1 MMSSYIKS
9 TVLLLAICVSVQIK
23 ATEIPVRNARVE
35 NNTFV
40 WEVTAVEFRDDCTI
54 VSKQVTPKTNG
65 TWITSSYDE
74 FLEDTNTNRRF
85 KIKWSSIGFN
95 EPKTLYSTDPVSFTE
110 IYEPVGDARRI
121 NINSGSEYYIKAI
134 DTKPYYT
141 SYPSVGKPYNG
152 AYCKTVITAVVIS
165 SECTLIALDYYSY
178 YDEGWVS
185 FASNMMIRNVE
196 NNFMAQISHLLVC
209 DENGRIVDEKNLD
222 ERYNVKKGERN
233 RVILVFPRTPTGIH
247 SLDIIESDGFFW
259 YGVKI
264 NNVD

>member
-40 WEVTAVEFRDDCTI
+40 WDVTAVEFRDDCTI

-141 SYPSVGKPYNG
+141 SYPSVGKPYN
-152 AYCKTVITAVVIS
+152 AHSAQTVTCVAVQTVT
-165 SECTLIALDYYSY
+165 SET
-178 YDEGWVS
+178 
-185 FASNMMIRNVE
+185 M
-196 NNFMAQISHLLVC
+196 
-209 DENGRIVDEKNLD
+209 
-222 ERYNVKKGERN
+222 
-233 RVILVFPRTPTGIH
+233 
-247 SLDIIESDGFFW
+247 FFCA
-259 YGVKI
+259 KLC
-264 NNVD
+264 